1 MKQFARTAT
10 LAAIVGL
17 GALLPALAGAEA
29 AYPSKPIRVIVPFA
43 AGSTTDI
50 IARAIADKMGASMGQ
65 PLVIENLSLIHI

>member
-29 AYPSKPIRVIVPFA
+29 VYPSKPIRVIVPSRPA
-43 AGSTTDI
+43 APPTSLPAPSPTRW
-50 IARAIADKMGASMGQ
+50 ARAWASRW
-65 PLVIENLSLIHI
+65 